1 MNMKM
6 SASLKPLSRDNVRTS
21 GSVRNILNGR
31 IHVIRIS
38 LAENGSLK
46 DASPVDTCR
55 RWRGLLLQRLQ
66 RVPATPPATRD
77 TMGASESPSSLR
89 NAFSIVTHALQW
101 KSYAYIFS

>member
-1 MNMKM
+1 MKV
-6 SASLKPLSRDNVRTS
+6 SASLKPLSRDNVRTI
-21 GSVRNILNGR
+21 GSVRNILNGP

-66 RVPATPPATRD
+66 RCQ
-77 TMGASESPSSLR
+77 LR
-89 NAFSIVTHALQW
+89 RQQREILWGRLRAPVV
-101 KSYAYIFS
+101 